1 MAMLTK
7 VARLLIAIGL
17 LAGFTVGW
25 ASQLTGEQVITV
37 CPQGPPA
44 CQFSRI
50 QEAINVATDEA
61 VIMIAPGTY
70 VEQGELKISK
80 NIYVLGSGPGM
91 TRIITDRVNVK
102 GPAQVMISGLAIQ
115 GLALYGALK
124 VYEAKVTLTNVDLV
138 GDISVNDIE
147 TAAEQPKPS
156 QLILIDVHVL
166 GSLGL
171 GPTAEA
177 IVTTSELISS
187 GSAVFV
193 TQNAQL
199 KMSRSLLRSTDYYA
213 DGLVASGGAKVW
225 LSDTQIE
232 ISFLPIGPG
241 EQEGPVGIVAREG
254 SDVVLQRI
262 KIFST
267 NHGILIENKA
277 RLHIEASQVI
287 AINGWGVSL
296 VIEPCGVRLPPT
308 ADPSPQT
315 FEGFVT
321 GRNNEITGARELGDV
336 CPSKLEFL
344 KTPEG
349 GQYP

>member
-138 GDISVNDIE
+138 GDISVNE
-147 TAAEQPKPS
+147 VAPAWGRAAQGPAE
-156 QLILIDVHVL
+156 LILIDVHVL

-177 IVTTSELISS
+177 RVTTSELISS
-187 GSAVFV
+187 GSAVFG
-193 TQNAQL
+193 TQHAQL
-199 KMSRSLLRSTDYYA
+199 KLSRSLRRSHRLLCRRPRGQRRSQGLAVRYA
-213 DGLVASGGAKVW
+213 DRDSHAFCL
-225 LSDTQIE
+225 
-232 ISFLPIGPG
+232 
-241 EQEGPVGIVAREG
+241 
-254 SDVVLQRI
+254 
-262 KIFST
+262 
-267 NHGILIENKA
+267 
-277 RLHIEASQVI
+277 
-287 AINGWGVSL
+287 
-296 VIEPCGVRLPPT
+296 
-308 ADPSPQT
+308 
-315 FEGFVT
+315 
-321 GRNNEITGARELGDV
+321 
-336 CPSKLEFL
+336 
-344 KTPEG
+344 
-349 GQYP
+349 